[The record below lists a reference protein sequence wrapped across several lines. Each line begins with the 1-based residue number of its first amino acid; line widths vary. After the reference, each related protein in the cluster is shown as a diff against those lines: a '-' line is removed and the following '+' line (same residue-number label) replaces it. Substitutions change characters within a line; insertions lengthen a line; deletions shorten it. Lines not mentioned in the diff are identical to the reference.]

1 MSRLLQ
7 RLRRAGCVVLLLSI
21 LAPCE
26 AQYRHAA
33 EVNRGGV
40 PEWKE
45 DPELPHDMFHFVR
58 VHYSTNPNR
67 RRGWY
72 GGGWGGEGRRGPWY
86 IDAPDADLN
95 LAFRLHEM
103 TSLRVFDGE
112 TDITLDDPKLFDY
125 PFIYMVE
132 PGNLLITDEEAPIL
146 RKYLLGGG
154 FLMLDDF
161 WGVWEGENAVEQLK
175 KVFPDRELQE
185 LKLDHPIFHN
195 VFSFKE
201 KPQVPGISAW
211 ERSGLTYERSDAKDV
226 DYRAIYDDKGRMMV
240 VFCHNTDNG
249 DGWEREAEDPE
260 YFRLFSETM
269 AYPWMI
275 NVIVYAMTH

>member
-1 MSRLLQ
+1 MARLFETF
-7 RLRRAGCVVLLLSI
+7 RIAGLFVFFVCTM
-21 LAPCE
+21 APVS

-33 EVNRGGV
+33 EVYRGGV

-45 DPELPHDMFHFVR
+45 DPEVPRDMFHFVR
-58 VHYSTNPNR
+58 IHYTANQR
-67 RRGWY
+67 RRGW
-72 GGGWGGEGRRGPWY
+72 GWGGGEGRRGPWY

-112 TDITLDDPKLFDY
+112 TDLTLDDPKLFDY

-132 PGNLLITDEEAPIL
+132 PGNLFITDEEAPIL

-161 WGVWEGENAVEQLK
+161 WGEWEGENAFDQLK
-175 KVFPDRELQE
+175 KVFPDREIQE
-185 LKLDHPIFHN
+185 LPLSHPIFHT
-195 VFSFKE
+195 VFDFKA
-201 KPQVPGISAW
+201 KPQVPGIYAW
-211 ERSGLTYERSDAKDV
+211 QSTGLTYERPDARDV

-240 VFCHNTDNG
+240 VFCHNTDDG

-260 YFRLFSETM
+260 YFRLFSEPM

-275 NVIVYAMTH
+275 NVLFYTMTH

>member
-1 MSRLLQ
+1 MSRLWQLV
-7 RLRRAGCVVLLLSI
+7 RRAGCAAGLLCALVS
-21 LAPCE
+21 AN
-26 AQYRHAA
+26 AQYKHAA
-33 EVNRGGV
+33 EVDRGGV

-45 DPELPHDMFHFVR
+45 DPEVPRDIFHFVR
-58 VHYSTNPNR
+58 IHYTANPR
-67 RRGWY
+67 RRRW
-72 GGGWGGEGRRGPWY
+72 GWGGEARRGPWY

-112 TDITLDDPKLFDY
+112 TDLTLDDPKLFDY

-132 PGNLLITDEEAPIL
+132 PSNLFITDEEAPIL

-161 WGVWEGENAVEQLK
+161 WGVNEGEMAFEQIK
-175 KVFPDRELQE
+175 KVFPDREIEE
-185 LKLDHPIFHN
+185 LPLSHPIFHT
-195 VFSFKE
+195 VFDFKK
-201 KPQVPGISAW
+201 KPQVPGIYAW
-211 ERSGLTYERSDAKDV
+211 ERSGLSYERPDARDV

-260 YFRLFSETM
+260 YFRLFSEPM

-275 NVIVYAMTH
+275 NVLFYAMTH

>member
-1 MSRLLQ
+1 MTRLLQ
-7 RLRRAGCVVLLLSI
+7 IVRRAGCAAGLLCALVS
-21 LAPCE
+21 AH
-26 AQYRHAA
+26 AQYKHAA
-33 EVNRGGV
+33 EVDRGGI
-40 PEWKE
+40 PEWKG
-45 DPELPHDMFHFVR
+45 DPEVPRDIFHFVR
-58 VHYSTNPNR
+58 VHYTANQR
-67 RRGWY
+67 RRGW
-72 GGGWGGEGRRGPWY
+72 GWGGGEGRRGPWY

-112 TDITLDDPKLFDY
+112 TDLTLDDPKLFDY

-132 PGNLLITDEEAPIL
+132 PGNLYITDEEAPVL

-161 WGVWEGENAVEQLK
+161 WGVWEGENAFDQLK
-175 KVFPDRELQE
+175 KVFPDREIQE
-185 LKLDHPIFHN
+185 LPLNHPIFHT
-195 VFSFKE
+195 VFDFKQ
-201 KPQVPGISAW
+201 KPQVPGIYAW
-211 ERSGLTYERSDAKDV
+211 ERSGLSYERPDAKDV
-226 DYRAIYDDKGRMMV
+226 DYRAIFDDKGRMMV

-260 YFRLFSETM
+260 YFRLFSEPM

-275 NVIVYAMTH
+275 NVLFYAMTH